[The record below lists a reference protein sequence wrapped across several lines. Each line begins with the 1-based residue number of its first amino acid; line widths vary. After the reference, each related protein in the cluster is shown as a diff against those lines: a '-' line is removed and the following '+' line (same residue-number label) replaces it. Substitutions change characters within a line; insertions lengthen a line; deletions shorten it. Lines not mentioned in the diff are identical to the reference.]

1 VSYDLSGV
9 NNAPDFVQ
17 RKDGIYYV
25 QVDGAE
31 GKRSMNGNDM
41 IAMKLVSVDDNKL
54 VCYDRIMLSGKEGA
68 LSMSKAK
75 LKALGCDLSKGAL
88 SPEDLNGLR
97 AYVAVKLGKP
107 NDDGKQYLEVDI
119 RAKGSKCGYYH
130 EDEPPAQRQGSGID
144 VMLGDASSD
153 PKDGETPW

>member
-1 VSYDLSGV
+1 
-9 NNAPDFVQ
+9 
-17 RKDGIYYV
+17 
-25 QVDGAE
+25 
-31 GKRSMNGNDM
+31 
-41 IAMKLVSVDDNKL
+41 
-54 VCYDRIMLSGKEGA
+54 MLSGKEGA